1 MWPQLSNGPQAWAYR
16 AFLVHPFSRIL
27 VKAAHPAP
35 FFSNL
40 PAPTLRGQL
49 LSWPCS
55 SWRKREASKPEPS
68 CGPTMICDLA
78 CTLPSPTKGQVSQ
91 PHGENPNPTPLTPGP
106 HSCPSV
112 SSGTFCTQS
121 FSITHL
127 DKKSH
132 FFACSPLWLPP
143 SLFLCT
149 ENLASVAYSQCLK
162 PLSLPQPTPLFS
174 LLFHRHLTF
183 KLTCG
188 P

>member
-1 MWPQLSNGPQAWAYR
+1 M
-16 AFLVHPFSRIL
+16 
-27 VKAAHPAP
+27 AHPCSFLLKP
-35 FFSNL
+35 PSSHL
-40 PAPTLRGQL
+40 QSQL
-49 LSWPCS
+49 LTWHRS

-78 CTLPSPTKGQVSQ
+78 CASPSPTKDQVSW
-91 PHGENPNPTPLTPGP
+91 PPWGPESHPFNPRGH

-132 FFACSPLWLPP
+132 FFVCSPLWLPP
-143 SLFLCT
+143 SLLLCT
-149 ENLASVAYSQCLK
+149 ENLASVVYGQCLK
-162 PLSLPQPTPLFS
+162 LLSFPTQLFS
-174 LLFHRHLTF
+174 LLFHRDLTY

-188 P
+188 H